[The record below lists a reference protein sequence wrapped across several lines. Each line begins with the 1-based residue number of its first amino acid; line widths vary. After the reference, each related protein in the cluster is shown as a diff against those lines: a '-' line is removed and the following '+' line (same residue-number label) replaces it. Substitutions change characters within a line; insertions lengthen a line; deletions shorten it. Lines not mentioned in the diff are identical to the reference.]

1 MTMEKTTSKKS
12 SIKASTSKPLY
23 KPPPWYKTPGIEPAI
38 HFYDIEEFCDTEE
51 VEEAEILV
59 V

>member
-1 MTMEKTTSKKS
+1 MEKTTSKKS
-12 SIKASTSKPLY
+12 SSKASTSKPLD

-38 HFYDIEEFCDTEE
+38 HFYDIEEFCETEE